1 MRVIF
6 THIEIEGFRSIVKP
20 FRFQF
25 DQPGIILVRGLN
37 GAGKTTAFEGLVWA
51 LFGTNLK
58 DTVKDR
64 LPSWPEVRQSD
75 WKGTRVCLSMLVDG
89 KAYTIARHL
98 NYKSETFEV
107 KGEDHLIVVKGDD
120 DHGEKVEMIGDYKNK
135 ELTQEFINKLIGV
148 DANTFMNSI
157 MFGQRMAKLVEQDN
171 GDKRKLFEVLFE
183 TEWVNQAKA
192 ICDDKLKKAQAQ
204 LLITD
209 ANIISTQRIIEEKKT
224 ALLTTEQFLQ
234 GFEEGRKFR
243 KEVKERERIRFKTQ
257 FDDAHKEQVKLL
269 NEQAKLKY
277 DSKLHDTAEAAL
289 TSLEAKLADANK
301 SIVLRDNRIKLAEQT
316 VATKEGLIIIA
327 QANVDRLKAKHIE
340 EKCPYCAQELL
351 PGNQL
356 EVNHNTEL
364 TEADTALK
372 AAKIAK
378 EAVKDVL
385 DKEKAVTIPKPVELQ
400 KDIDKANDALAVLDG
415 LYTQFTEFQTK
426 IDAQS
431 AIKVQADKDIT
442 RIDNEIT
449 FIGLEV
455 PPATDIPGMKKAIE
469 DEKATLAQLQV
480 DQPKYKKEVELATWW
495 SGKGFSSGG
504 IKAFI
509 FKAMLSQLNENVKKY
524 GQRLGASLEFS
535 IDLTKASKPFTT
547 VCSLGDKINKEY
559 KEFSGGEKQR
569 LDICL
574 MFAMYDLISMGTN
587 YNLLIM
593 DEALENL
600 DEDGGASAFDIIRQI
615 AAEGKV
621 IYLITHSATVDTLFS
636 KSIII
641 DKDRNGSTIVI
652 E

>member
-1 MRVIF
+1 MRINF
-6 THIEIEGFRSIVKP
+6 THIELEGFRSIVKP

-25 DQPGIILVRGLN
+25 DQPGIILVRGKN

-75 WKGTRVCLSMLVDG
+75 WRGTRVCLSLLVDG
-89 KAYTIARHL
+89 QAYTIARHL
-98 NYKSETFEV
+98 SYKGDTFGV
-107 KGEDHLIVVKGDD
+107 KGEDYLIVVKGD
-120 DHGEKVEMIGDYKNK
+120 GKKEEMIGDFKNK

-157 MFGQRMAKLVEQDN
+157 MFAQRTAKLVEQDN

-192 ICDDKLKKAQAQ
+192 VCDDKLKIIQAR
-204 LLITD
+204 LLLTD
-209 ANIISTQRIIEEKKT
+209 SNIISTKQIIEEKK
-224 ALLTTEQFLQ
+224 ASLTTAEQFLQ

-243 KEVKERERIRFKTQ
+243 KEVKEREKLRYTNEFNL
-257 FDDAHKEQVKLL
+257 AHAEWQRLEA
-269 NEQAKLKY
+269 EQAKLKY
-277 DSKLHDTAEAAL
+277 DSKLHDTAEAAFNL
-289 TSLEAKLADANK
+289 LEAKLADANK
-301 SIVLRDNRIKLAEQT
+301 AIALRTSRIKLAEQT
-316 VATKEGLIIIA
+316 VATKEGLRVIA
-327 QANVDRLKAKHIE
+327 EAGVKKLEDKHIE
-340 EKCPYCAQELL
+340 GNCPYCAQELRA
-351 PGNQL
+351 GNQL
-356 EVNHNTEL
+356 EINHNAEL
-364 TEADTALK
+364 TDARATASMARVALS
-372 AAKIAK
+372 AA
-378 EAVKDVL
+378 KDVL
-385 DKEKAVTIPKPVELQ
+385 AKEKAVVIAEPVELQ
-400 KDIDKANDALAVLDG
+400 KQIDQANEGLATLDE
-415 LYTQFTEFQTK
+415 LYAKYNEFTVK
-426 IDAQS
+426 MDAQQT
-431 AIKVQADKDIT
+431 IKVQADKDIT
-442 RIDNEIT
+442 RVENEIT
-449 FIGLEV
+449 FIGLEK

-469 DEKATLAQLQV
+469 DEEATLAKLQA
-480 DQPKYKKEVELATWW
+480 DQPTYKKEVELATWW

-600 DEDGGASAFDIIRQI
+600 DEDGEASAFDIIRQI

-621 IYLITHSATVDTLFS
+621 VYLITHSSTVDTLFS

-652 E
+652 EQ